1 MVTVVIPLYNR
12 EDTIGRALLSV
23 INQTYQDIEII
34 IVDDCSDDKSVE
46 IVESFNDSRL
56 HIIKL
61 NSNEGAS
68 SARNIGIKAAK
79 GELIAFQDS
88 DDEWYPEKLS
98 IQIQALLDTNS
109 DIVASK
115 YQQIN
120 QNGKKRI
127 IPIEDIADM
136 NIPNR
141 ILMGNFIGT
150 PTLLCKKSCFTE
162 NLFDSRLPRL
172 QDWDLL
178 IALSRKYNIHF
189 INEVLVD
196 AYLQNNSI
204 SIDNNKLEKALA
216 MIFAKYDEY
225 FANNVF
231 AHKKILRSLGYVKMQ
246 NRNFAVNYYKK
257 AMRVGGADIRTLIR
271 LLQFWLKKAFFY
283 VIGIANR

>member
-12 EDTIGRALLSV
+12 EDTIGRALISV

-34 IVDDCSDDKSVE
+34 IVDDCSDDRSVE

-61 NSNEGAS
+61 NSNVGAS
-68 SARNIGIKAAK
+68 SARNIGINAAK

-98 IQIQALLDTNS
+98 IQIQALLDTKS
-109 DIVASK
+109 DVVASK

-120 QNGKKRI
+120 QNGKQRI
-127 IPIEDIADM
+127 IPTEDIADI

-162 NLFDSRLPRL
+162 DLFDPRLPRL

-178 IALSRKYNIHF
+178 IALSRKYDIHF

-196 AYLQNNSI
+196 AYLQKNSI
-204 SIDNNKLEKALA
+204 SIDNNKLEKALE
-216 MIFAKYDEY
+216 MIFAKYD
-225 FANNVF
+225 
-231 AHKKILRSLGYVKMQ
+231 K
-246 NRNFAVNYYKK
+246 
-257 AMRVGGADIRTLIR
+257 
-271 LLQFWLKKAFFY
+271 
-283 VIGIANR
+283 